1 MLFITKMPECGRHDV
16 VATIIIHLGGIKMN
30 ISLYLQL
37 GLIMAFIVGVVSAT
51 DNQIPNDIQ
60 TAVVDALTKADLI
73 SFTDES
79 EQSREL
85 IQTVREEFTNIT
97 GQISDYSGSGEI
109 TSDTAGLLTDYIQLW
124 DTLLVAYD
132 FMIQG
137 GDHKLK
143 GYDAILSNE
152 TNRYETGLQEFKAA
166 KEMYD
171 NAYEG
176 LNNTQSLFS
185 SFDVNTMSELL
196 PDASIPSLVSVNKML
211 FRLRDTALICQAY
224 QDFCSAEI
232 AKETSGDVNST
243 EVQEPLNAATTMM
256 KKLIPSP
263 YVGQEAEL
271 FANITFT

>member
-1 MLFITKMPECGRHDV
+1 
-16 VATIIIHLGGIKMN
+16 MN
-30 ISLYLQL
+30 ISIFLQL
-37 GLIMAFIVGVVSAT
+37 VLILAIMTAVVSAT
-51 DNQIPNDIQ
+51 DNQIPTDIQ
-60 TAVVDALTKADLI
+60 IAVVDALTKADQI
-73 SFTDES
+73 SLTDES

-85 IQTVREEFTNIT
+85 IQTVREEYTNIN
-97 GQISDYSGSGEI
+97 GKISEYSGSGELNA
-109 TSDTAGLLTDYIQLW
+109 DTAALLTDYIQLW

-152 TNRYETGLQEFKAA
+152 TNRYETGLQEFKVA

-196 PDASIPSLVSVNKML
+196 PDASIPSMVSVNKML

-232 AKETSGDVNST
+232 AKFSTGDVNST

-256 KKLIPSP
+256 KRLIPSP

-271 FANITFT
+271 FADITLT

>member
-1 MLFITKMPECGRHDV
+1 
-16 VATIIIHLGGIKMN
+16 MN

-185 SFDVNTMSELL
+185 SFDVN
-196 PDASIPSLVSVNKML
+196 KML

>member
-1 MLFITKMPECGRHDV
+1 MPECGRHDV